1 MNVLQLAAVRQAQ
14 FTAQMA
20 DCGYKTFTT
29 FYADMTI
36 AEAYGLDGVR
46 DTYAR
51 VCKEWQ
57 RNAAYWTEYVLV
69 LNHKIW
75 EHYKSNEPLGRL
87 YDELW
92 READRWAVEN
102 LKGEELERYYE
113 ITD

>member
-1 MNVLQLAAVRQAQ
+1 MPARLKERHSAIELLDR
-14 FTAQMA
+14 FTQ
-20 DCGYKTFTT
+20 
-29 FYADMTI
+29 
-36 AEAYGLDGVR
+36 VR

-57 RNAAYWTEYVLV
+57 RNAAYWTEFVLV